1 MRTRFAPSPTGS
13 LHVGGLRTAL
23 YSWLLAKKVKGKFL
37 LRIEDTDQERSVPG
51 AVESILR
58 CLRWAGI
65 APDEGV
71 MLDGDRVVQR
81 GSHGPY
87 IQSERRELYREHA
100 KLLLASGHAYRCFC
114 SRERLED
121 MREAQEARKQA
132 PMYDRRCLIIPREE
146 AERRAA
152 AGECHVARMRVPDG
166 PAITIEDAIRGALRF
181 ERHTIDDQVL
191 LKSDGFPTYHL
202 AHVVDDHTMQIDCV
216 LRGEEWLSSL
226 PKHILLFQSFGW
238 TPPQYAH
245 VSLLLNK
252 DRTKLSKRQS
262 AVAVE
267 EYIAKG
273 YLPQAFMNFL
283 ALLGWNPGTSRAL
296 PSGTGQRPG
305 AEKEIFSL
313 EELIDSFS
321 LDRAQ
326 KAGAIFD
333 TEKLDWLQGQWIRRL
348 SPQDFL
354 DYIRPSIARH
364 LPEALADPALARKLS
379 LIQQRITF
387 AHEAPEMLAYFYRDP
402 AATMELLVNEKQ
414 GVTRENLPH
423 LLRIATDTLKGIEPS
438 AWTAEYLLPT
448 FRAAAKENN
457 LKLGQLLWPVRAAL
471 TGRAYSPGALEV
483 VCVLGKERTIGRLTH
498 VTFSA

>member
-23 YSWLLAKKVKGKFL
+23 YSWLLARKAKGKFL

-71 MLDGDRVVQR
+71 MLDGDRIVQR

-114 SRERLED
+114 SRERLEE
-121 MREAQEARKQA
+121 MRGALSARKQA
-132 PMYDRRCLIIPREE
+132 PMYDRRCLAIPREE

-152 AGECHVARMRVPDG
+152 EGECHVVRMRVPDG
-166 PAITIEDAIRGALRF
+166 PAITVEDAIRGALRF

-191 LKSDGFPTYHL
+191 LKGDGFPTYHL
-202 AHVVDDHTMQIDCV
+202 AHVVDDHMMQIDCV

-226 PKHILLFQSFGW
+226 PKHILLFAFFGW

-245 VSLLLNK
+245 VSLLLNR

-283 ALLGWNPGTSRAL
+283 ALLGWNPGT
-296 PSGTGQRPG
+296 TQ
-305 AEKEIFSL
+305 EIFSAA
-313 EELIDSFS
+313 ELIDAFS

-348 SPQDFL
+348 SSEEFL
-354 DYIRPSIARH
+354 AYLRPSLEH
-364 LPEALADPALARKLS
+364 NLSEALADARLPQKLP
-379 LIQQRITF
+379 LIQERITF
-387 AHEAPEMLAYFYRDP
+387 ANEAPDMLAYFYRDP

-414 GVTRENLPH
+414 GVTRENLPQ
-423 LLRIATDTLKGIEPS
+423 LLRIATDTLKEIEPS
-438 AWTAEYLLPT
+438 AWTTECLLQA
-448 FRAAAKENN
+448 FRAAAKEHN
-457 LKLGQLLWPVRAAL
+457 LKIGQLLWPLRVAL
-471 TGRAYSPGALEV
+471 TGRAYSPGAIEV
-483 VCVLGKERTIGRLTH
+483 AFVLGKEEVVRRLTRGSL
-498 VTFSA
+498 FS